1 MGSVPVALSLKP
13 NFSWNPWHSRA
24 LTLLSY
30 GPLRREKGSFS
41 SVKKHTDRV
50 SVQDPQ
56 NDPRSLQARTCES
69 PTFQAPSPRIRPA
82 PRCKARGSLILRGR
96 KAK

>member
-56 NDPRSLQARTCES
+56 NDPRSL
-69 PTFQAPSPRIRPA
+69 PA
-82 PRCKARGSLILRGR
+82 PVRVLPSKRLPQEFVLLRD
-96 KAK
+96 AKHVVA